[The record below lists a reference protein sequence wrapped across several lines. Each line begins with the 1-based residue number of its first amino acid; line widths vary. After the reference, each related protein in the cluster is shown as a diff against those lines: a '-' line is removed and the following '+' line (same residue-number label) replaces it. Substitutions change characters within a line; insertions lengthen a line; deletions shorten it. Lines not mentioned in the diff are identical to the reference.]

1 MTDITIGGKNTKTS
15 GYLPEVGDRAEDFL
29 LTQTDLSDI
38 GLENLKGKNIIL
50 NIFPSIDTGVCA
62 ASVRR
67 FNTEVTKLKDTV
79 VLGVSLDLPFAHAR
93 FCDAEGIKNVITVSA
108 FRSPKFIKN
117 YCVVVDEG
125 PLKGLL
131 ARAVVVI
138 GKEGKVIYSEVVRE
152 LKEEPE
158 YDDVVDAMTRSS
170 VPVPEKKK
178 GDQTPLDR
186 CRYTATAESARMF
199 NDDEPCDDGRAG

>member
-1 MTDITIGGKNTKTS
+1 MTDITIGGKSTKTT
-15 GYLPEVGDRAEDFL
+15 GYLPEVGDRAEDFT
-29 LTQTDLSDI
+29 LTKTDLSDI
-38 GLENLKGKNIIL
+38 GLGDYKGKYIIL

-67 FNTEVTKLKDTV
+67 FNTEVSKLKDTV
-79 VLGVSLDLPFAHAR
+79 VLCVSLDTPFAHAR
-93 FCDAEGIKNVITVSA
+93 FCEAEGLKNVIPVSA
-108 FRSPKFIKN
+108 FRSPGFIKD

-138 GKEGKVIYSEVVRE
+138 GKEGKVVYSEVVRE

-158 YDDVVDAMTRSS
+158 YEDVIDAITRSS
-170 VPVPEKKK
+170 VPVPEKKP
-178 GDQTPLDR
+178 GGQAPLDR
-186 CRYTATAESARMF
+186 CKYTATAESARMF